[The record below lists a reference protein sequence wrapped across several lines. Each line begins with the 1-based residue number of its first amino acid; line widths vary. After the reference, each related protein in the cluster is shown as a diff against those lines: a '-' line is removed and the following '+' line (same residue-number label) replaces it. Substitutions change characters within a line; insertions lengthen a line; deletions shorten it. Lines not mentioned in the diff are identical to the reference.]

1 MHETAPL
8 VPHPISNA
16 PAEPRGHHPTQTM
29 KRSFSNALARV
40 QALLPGVLVAVT
52 VAFAATFVSERY
64 GGPKFLFAL
73 LLGVSLNFLS
83 EHSKCTDGIE
93 FSAKRLVRIG
103 VALLGARIAFTDVTA
118 LGIPGV
124 AALVAAVL
132 LTIGCGLLMAR
143 LLGLRTQFGLLSG
156 GATGICGISAAM
168 AISSTLPQTT
178 ENEHDTLMTA
188 IGVASLSTA
197 AMVLYPL
204 WVEWTHMSVPQAG
217 LFLGGSIHDV
227 AQVVGAGNI
236 ISPEVAKSAAL
247 AKMFRVVMLVPIV
260 LALAIIFR
268 REVTAF
274 AQAGGKIAKRPP
286 ILPFFLIAFI
296 ALVVI
301 NSLGWIPAYGQ
312 TLAGTASQWALV
324 ISIAAL
330 GVKTS
335 FKKIVALGW
344 KPIALMI
351 SETAF
356 IAIFMAVVSA
366 LL

>member
-1 MHETAPL
+1 M
-8 VPHPISNA
+8 
-16 PAEPRGHHPTQTM
+16 RGF
-29 KRSFSNALARV
+29 FSNAILRV
-40 QALLPGVLVAVT
+40 QSLLPGILVAVT
-52 VAFAATFVSERY
+52 VASAASFVSERY

-83 EHSKCTDGIE
+83 EHSKCMDGIE
-93 FSAKRLVRIG
+93 FSAKRLMRIG
-103 VALLGARIAFTDVTA
+103 VALLGARIAFTDVAA
-118 LGIPGV
+118 LGIHGV
-124 AALVAAVL
+124 VALVSAVL
-132 LTIGCGLLMAR
+132 LTIGYGLLMTK

-156 GATGICGISAAM
+156 GATGICGISAAL

-188 IGVASLSTA
+188 IGVATLSTM

-204 WVEWTHMSVPQAG
+204 WVEWTHMSVQQAG

-247 AKMFRVVMLVPIV
+247 AKMFRVVMLAPIV
-260 LALAIIFR
+260 LTLAIVFR
-268 REVTAF
+268 LEVAAF
-274 AQAGGKIAKRPP
+274 AQAGGKLAKRPP
-286 ILPFFLIAFI
+286 ILPFFLVAFI

-301 NSLGWIPAYGQ
+301 NSLGWIPVSGQ
-312 TLAGTASQWALV
+312 ALAETASQWALV

-335 FKKIVALGW
+335 FRKIVALGW
-344 KPIALMI
+344 KPIVLMI

-356 IAIFMAVVSA
+356 IAIFMAVMSTS
-366 LL
+366 L

>member
-1 MHETAPL
+1 
-8 VPHPISNA
+8 
-16 PAEPRGHHPTQTM
+16 M

-40 QALLPGVLVAVT
+40 QILLPGVLVAVT

-204 WVEWTHMSVPQAG
+204 WVEWTHMS
-217 LFLGGSIHDV
+217 
-227 AQVVGAGNI
+227 
-236 ISPEVAKSAAL
+236 
-247 AKMFRVVMLVPIV
+247 
-260 LALAIIFR
+260 
-268 REVTAF
+268 
-274 AQAGGKIAKRPP
+274 
-286 ILPFFLIAFI
+286 
-296 ALVVI
+296 
-301 NSLGWIPAYGQ
+301 
-312 TLAGTASQWALV
+312 
-324 ISIAAL
+324 
-330 GVKTS
+330 
-335 FKKIVALGW
+335 
-344 KPIALMI
+344 
-351 SETAF
+351 
-356 IAIFMAVVSA
+356 
-366 LL
+366 